1 MAVGEQGQRIRGL
14 WAGVLQVAAGHL
26 LHDTF
31 TAFLAPL
38 LPLLIPK
45 LGLSLVI
52 AGLLSTLI
60 QLPSLFQPLLGYISD
75 RLDIRLFV
83 VLAPAISAT
92 VMSFIGAAPN
102 VGILLMM
109 VTIVG
114 FSSAAFHAP
123 APAVVSNLAGRRIG
137 LGLSFFQMGGEL
149 GRALGPMLIV
159 AAVSWWGLEGTYR
172 LALLGWAVSLFLLW
186 RLRRTPLERPR
197 VDDLSFARAFRD
209 VRGIVI
215 PLAGLTLSRAFINS
229 ALVTF
234 LPTYVASEGASLWV
248 AGASLTVFQVA
259 AMVGALL
266 AGGISDRV
274 GRRPVLFASAA
285 ATPALLFL
293 FVAAHGW
300 WRFPILVLL
309 GLANIATLPV
319 LMAFIQERFPHIRA
333 TANGVYMALTF
344 VSASV
349 AVLALGGMGD
359 AWGLRTA
366 YLISA
371 GLGVLAVPFV
381 GWLTRTPAEVRP
393 MVQAWEE
400 RSRG

>member
-1 MAVGEQGQRIRGL
+1 MTKGRQVLQKRWQ
-14 WAGVLQVAAGHL
+14 WVGVLQMAAGHL

-45 LGLSLVI
+45 LGISLVI
-52 AGLLSTLI
+52 AGLLSTLM

-75 RLDIRLFV
+75 RVDIRLFV

-92 VMSFIGAAPN
+92 VMSFVGAAPN
-102 VGILLMM
+102 VGALLLM

-123 APAVVSNLAGRRIG
+123 APAVVSSWAGQRIG

-149 GRALGPMLIV
+149 ARALGPILIV

-172 LALLGWAVSLFLLW
+172 LAFLGWAVSLFLLW
-186 RLRRTPLERPR
+186 RLRRTPLARPK
-197 VDDLSFARAFRD
+197 VAGLSFARAFRD
-209 VRGIVI
+209 MRSILI
-215 PLAGLTLSRAFINS
+215 PLAGLIFSRAFINS

-234 LPTYVASEGASLWV
+234 LPTYVSSQGESLWV
-248 AGASLTVFQVA
+248 AGASLTVFQIA
-259 AMVGALL
+259 AMAGALL
-266 AGGISDRV
+266 AGGISDRL
-274 GRRPVLFASAA
+274 GRRPVLFASTA
-285 ATPALLFL
+285 ATPALLLIFL
-293 FVAAHGW
+293 AMRGRWIFLA
-300 WRFPILVLL
+300 LVLL

-349 AVLALGGMGD
+349 AVLALGAMGD

-371 GLGVLAVPFV
+371 GLGILAVPFV
-381 GWLTRTPAEVRP
+381 GWLTRAPADAQP
-393 MVQAWEE
+393 MLQAWKE
-400 RSRG
+400 RSG

>member
-1 MAVGEQGQRIRGL
+1 MTAGEGALRNRGQ

-45 LGLSLVI
+45 LGISLVI
-52 AGLLSTLI
+52 AGLLSTLA

-75 RLDIRLFV
+75 RVDIRLFV
-83 VLAPAISAT
+83 VLAPALTAT
-92 VMSFIGAAPN
+92 LMSFVGTAPH
-102 VGILLMM
+102 VGVLLLM
-109 VTIVG
+109 VTVVG

-123 APAVVSNLAGRRIG
+123 APAVVSNLAGRRLG

-149 GRALGPMLIV
+149 GRAIGPMLIV

-172 LALLGWAVSLFLLW
+172 LAFLGWAASLFLLW

-197 VDDLSFARAFRD
+197 VAGLSFGRAFRD

-215 PLAGLTLSRAFINS
+215 PLAGITLSRAFINS

-234 LPTYVASEGASLWV
+234 LPTYVSSQGETLWF
-248 AGASLTVFQVA
+248 AGASLTVFQIA
-259 AMVGALL
+259 AMAGALL
-266 AGGISDRV
+266 AGGISDRL
-274 GRRPVLFASAA
+274 GCRPVLFASAA
-285 ATPALLFL
+285 ATPALLVVFL
-293 FVAAHGW
+293 ALRGW
-300 WRFPILVLL
+300 WLFPALILL
-309 GLANIATLPV
+309 GFANIASLPV

-344 VSASV
+344 ASASV
-349 AVLALGGMGD
+349 AVLALGAMGD

-366 YLISA
+366 YFISA
-371 GLGVLAVPFV
+371 GCGVLALPFV
-381 GWLTRTPAEVRP
+381 GWLTKAPPKAAP
-393 MVQAWEE
+393 MMQMWEE
-400 RSRG
+400 RSG

>member
-1 MAVGEQGQRIRGL
+1 MAERGQVLQKRWQ

-45 LGLSLVI
+45 LGLSLVV
-52 AGLLSTLI
+52 AGLLTTLM

-75 RLDIRLFV
+75 RVDIRLFV
-83 VLAPAISAT
+83 VLAPAVSAT
-92 VMSFIGAAPN
+92 VMSFVGAAPN
-102 VGILLMM
+102 VGMLLLM

-123 APAVVSNLAGRRIG
+123 GPAVVSNLAGRRIG

-149 GRALGPMLIV
+149 GHALGPMLIV

-172 LALLGWAVSLFLLW
+172 LAFLGWAVSLFLLW
-186 RLRRTPLERPR
+186 RLRRTPLERPK
-197 VDDLSFARAFRD
+197 VAGLSFGRAFRD

-215 PLAGLTLSRAFINS
+215 PLAGITLSRAFISS
-229 ALVTF
+229 ALSTF
-234 LPTYVASEGASLWV
+234 LPTYMSAQGESLWM
-248 AGASLTVFQVA
+248 AGASLTILQIA
-259 AMVGALL
+259 AMVGVLL
-266 AGGISDRV
+266 AGSISDRL
-274 GRRPVLFASAA
+274 GRRPVLLASTT

-293 FVAAHGW
+293 FTAAHGW
-300 WRFPILVLL
+300 WKFPLLVLL
-309 GLANIATLPV
+309 GFANVATLPV
-319 LMAFIQERFPHIRA
+319 LMAFILERFPHIRA
-333 TANGVYMALTF
+333 TANGVYMALIF
-344 VSASV
+344 VSASA
-349 AVLALGGMGD
+349 AVLALGAMGD

-381 GWLTRTPAEVRP
+381 GWLTRTPAEVP
-393 MVQAWEE
+393 QMVQAWEE
-400 RSRG
+400 RSG